1 MANVTVSVGRDDC
14 TYLYANEMSFLGV
27 SQDMGSA
34 FSSNNQFNV
43 HRSVTMALKF
53 IFFLNNY

>member
-53 IFFLNNY
+53 IFF